1 MKKPV
6 SHAAAGL
13 HRASLDKLHDLDAA
27 LELMYY
33 GWRGM
38 TLSADQYL
46 ATLGLSRPHHRILYA
61 VARQPDVSIGA
72 LIDILGISKQAL
84 NRPLNLLLER
94 KMLTSK
100 RSPEQHRSKLLRLTE
115 SGKRAEQRASDHE
128 RKVVSEAFDRVGPRG
143 AAAWMAV
150 MEAIADNN

>member
-1 MKKPV
+1 MPKM
-6 SHAAAGL
+6 SQAAGL

-38 TLSADQYL
+38 TLQADAYL
-46 ATLGLSRPHHRILYA
+46 AKQGLSRPHHRILYV
-61 VARQPDVSIGA
+61 VARRPDIAIGA
-72 LIDILGISKQAL
+72 LIEILGISKQAL

-94 KMLTSK
+94 KLLTAK
-100 RSPEQHRSKLLRLTE
+100 RSPEQHRSKLLRLTAAGQKVE
-115 SGKRAEQRASDHE
+115 QTASGHE
-128 RKVVSEAFDRVGPRG
+128 RKVMREAFDLVGAPG

-150 MEAIADNN
+150 MGTIADNT

>member
-1 MKKPV
+1 MKKT
-6 SHAAAGL
+6 AKRAAGL
-13 HRASLDKLHDLDAA
+13 HRASLAKLDDLDAA

-38 TLSADQYL
+38 TLTADEYL
-46 ATLGLSRPHHRILYA
+46 ATLGLSRPHHRILYV
-61 VARQPDVSIGA
+61 VARQPDISIGA
-72 LIDILGISKQAL
+72 LIEILGISKQAA

-94 KMLTSK
+94 KMLTSQ

-115 SGKRAEQRASDHE
+115 AGKRAEQRASGYE
-128 RKVVSEAFDRVGPRG
+128 REVLRAAFDRVGAPG

-150 MEAIADNN
+150 MGDIADNN

>member
-1 MKKPV
+1 MKK
-6 SHAAAGL
+6 AAKRAAGL
-13 HRASLDKLHDLDAA
+13 HRASLTKLHDLDAA

-61 VARQPDVSIGA
+61 VARQPDVSIGE

-84 NRPLNLLLER
+84 NRPLSLLLER

-100 RSPEQHRSKLLRLTE
+100 RSPEQHRSKLLRLTVA
-115 SGKRAEQRASDHE
+115 GQRIEQKASDHE
-128 RKVVSEAFDRVGPRG
+128 RKVMRAAFDRAGASG
-143 AAAWMAV
+143 AAAWTTV